1 MKMHIFKLL
10 LILLMPSEKPA
21 PPQADE
27 LSGRHTESKE
37 IRRNYQVSPNALLEI
52 ENKYGEIDITTWD
65 QDKVEMVVT
74 LKTNGNDKE
83 AVQKRLEELDVIFKN
98 SPSRVSAKTYL
109 ESSRNSFFSWFR
121 GSGNVNIEINYKI
134 KAPVGINLNLEND
147 YGSVN
152 IDRLEGNANISV
164 DYGQLLVGELMGDDN
179 VIEMD
184 YTRNSKFGYIR
195 KGSIEADY
203 SDYTIEEAG
212 MLNISADYS
221 NTKVRKV
228 EFLEFS
234 CDYGS
239 IDVGQVKNIKGD
251 GDYLSTTID
260 SVYGSLDLN
269 LDYGSATIRQMMRNM
284 ESLTIN
290 SDYTTLKIGYFPDS
304 SWRYRLNS
312 SYAGIRGIDQAAF
325 NNLKQHQ
332 SGSKRYYEGYHNSDS
347 GAVVTI
353 DASYGGINFSPINQ

>member
-290 SDYTTLKIGYFPDS
+290 SDYTTLKIGYFSDS

>member
-10 LILLMPSEKPA
+10 LILLVPNEQPA
-21 PPQADE
+21 PSQPDE
-27 LSGRHTESKE
+27 FLGRHTETRE
-37 IRRNYQVSPNALLEI
+37 IRRNFEVSPKSLLEV

-65 QDKVEMVVT
+65 QDKVEIVVT

-83 AVQKRLEELDVIFKN
+83 AVQKRLEELDVIFKH
-98 SPSRVSAKTYL
+98 SPGRVSAQTYL
-109 ESSRNSFFSWFR
+109 ETSRNSFFSWLR

-164 DYGQLLVGELMGDDN
+164 DYGQLLIGELMGEDN

-184 YTRNSKFGYIR
+184 YTRNSKIGYIH

-212 MLNISADYS
+212 ALDISADYS
-221 NTKVRKV
+221 NSKIRKV

-239 IDVGQVKNIKGD
+239 IEVGQVKNIRGD
-251 GDYLSTTID
+251 GDYLSTTVD

-269 LDYGSATIRQMMRNM
+269 LDYGSATIRQMMRNL

-304 SWRYRLNS
+304 SWRYKLNS
-312 SYAGIRGIDQAAF
+312 SYAGIRGIDGEVF

-332 SGSKRYYEGYHNSDS
+332 SGSKRYYEGYHNTDS

-353 DASYGGINFSPINQ
+353 DASYGGISFSPIN